1 MRVVFSTQM
10 ITKALPVA
18 GSRDRWTARDGIGGK
33 RLGLRGAEEPV
44 QSGVMMITI
53 LSEARA
59 LAQAN

>member
-1 MRVVFSTQM
+1 MLFFSTQM

-18 GSRDRWTARDGIGGK
+18 VTDGQRGDGIGDK
-33 RLGLRGAEEPV
+33 RLGLRGAEKPV

-59 LAQAN
+59 LAQANR